1 MYEFVD
7 RPVTSLRRGG
17 ELVVWAMRHWVR
29 AASTGRCPCGDVAP
43 AFHKRD
49 LMPAFPHFHMM
60 MAVLNREAIL
70 QLRFG
75 SVDCERVSEHEA
87 LLLSLL
93 RAMHLTPGG
102 QARATAALIVAPDS
116 VTTLTIAM
124 TALAQGLA
132 DANLLPRVP
141 LYFGQHASSDDE

>member
-7 RPVTSLRRGG
+7 RPVKSLRRGG
-17 ELVVWAMRHWVR
+17 ELVIWAMRHWVS
-29 AASTGRCPCGDVAP
+29 AAGKGRCPCGDVAP

-49 LMPAFPHFHMM
+49 LMAAFPHFHMM

-75 SVDCERVSEHEA
+75 PIGCERVTEHEA

-93 RAMHLTPGG
+93 RAMHLNPGE
-102 QARATAALIVAPDS
+102 QTRATAAMIVAPDS

-124 TALAQGLA
+124 TAFAQGLS

-141 LYFGQHASSDDE
+141 LYLGQHASSDDE